1 MLVALH
7 VRLICMFTLN
17 SPCDCDMIKTCQE
30 KQSSICVNYLVII
43 TTCYSMNEIKILYI
57 EAALI
62 GMHYKLY

>member
-7 VRLICMFTLN
+7 VRLICMITLN
-17 SPCDCDMIKTCQE
+17 SPYDCDMIKTCLE

-43 TTCYSMNEIKILYI
+43 TTCYNMNAIKILYI

-62 GMHYKLY
+62 GMHKKLY